1 MREATFDFEKLLFY
15 KPADAPPDNHVFIA
29 GLARSGS
36 TVLLNAI
43 ASSGDFASL
52 TYEDMPFVL
61 APNFWRR
68 LNPARTHAE
77 AAERA
82 HGDGVIVS
90 TNSPEAFEEVF
101 WKTFGEA
108 GSEDEFRTFVA
119 LITRRHG
126 HQRYLSKNNQNV
138 RRLGLIGKIFPHSH
152 ILVPF
157 RQPAHHAHS
166 LYVQHLKFQDL
177 QRTDAFVRD
186 YMTWIGH
193 SEFGADY
200 RPIIGTGLRFPDPG
214 KPDHWLEQWLRTY
227 ASLRDVMSGSPQ
239 IVPVC
244 YEAICTTPDAWPA
257 LKARLGLAEREITP
271 FILKNQNRPV
281 ADAFDAALLQECD
294 ALYADLAKLAASPAP
309 LCPPRGR

>member
-1 MREATFDFEKLLFY
+1 MFDFEKLLFF

-36 TVLLNAI
+36 TVLLNAL
-43 ASSGDFASL
+43 AESGDFSSL

-61 APNFWRR
+61 APNFWQR
-68 LNPARTHAE
+68 LSPARTHEA

-82 HGDGVIVS
+82 HGDGLAVS
-90 TNSPEAFEEVF
+90 TDSPEAFEEVF

-138 RRLGLIGKIFPHSH
+138 RRLRLIGKIFPRSA

-166 LYVQHLKFQDL
+166 LYTQHLKFQDL
-177 QRTDAFVRD
+177 QRADTFVRD

-200 RPIIGTGLRFPDPG
+200 RPIVGTDLRFPDPND
-214 KPDHWLEQWLRTY
+214 PNHWLEQWLRTY
-227 ASLRDVMSGSPQ
+227 ESLRGLITGHSQM
-239 IVPVC
+239 VPVC
-244 YEAICTTPDAWPA
+244 YEAICTEPDAWPA
-257 LKARLGLAEREITP
+257 LQARLGLAVRNGTP
-271 FILKNQNRPV
+271 FVLKNRPV
-281 ADAFDAALLQECD
+281 AGAFDAALLQECD
-294 ALYADLAKLAASPAP
+294 ALYANLAQRAASPP
-309 LCPPRGR
+309 SP